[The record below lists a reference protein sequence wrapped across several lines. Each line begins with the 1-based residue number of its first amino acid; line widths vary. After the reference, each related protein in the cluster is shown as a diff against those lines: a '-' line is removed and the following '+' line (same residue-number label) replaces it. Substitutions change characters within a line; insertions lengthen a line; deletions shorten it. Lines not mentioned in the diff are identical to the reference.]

1 MVHTKIPTLK
11 AITVSVCVSILLS
24 MSAYAEAAGAH
35 NNPNQSGREREK
47 TETAECAESHS
58 ALTLSDGDTILCGT
72 YTAEGENESVLEASS
87 SVEASV
93 TGAVLQ
99 KLSGSA
105 SSADAS
111 SFRGINAAVRAYEN
125 STIYMDNCTVNVTGG
140 GSGGV
145 QVAGGGTLIGKD
157 LDVTSA
163 SKAAIRSDRGGG
175 TMILD
180 GGTYTSTGS
189 NGCPAI
195 YSTADITVRNADC
208 VSLNSRAVIIEGK
221 NSVTLEN
228 CTLTG
233 NDQST
238 KEGSVKAN
246 VLLYQ
251 SASGDAWVRA
261 CLL

>member
-24 MSAYAEAAGAH
+24 MSALAEAAGAH

-93 TGAVLQ
+93 TGTVLQ

-111 SFRGINAAVRAYEN
+111 SFRGVNAAVRAYGNAVIRLSQCEIQASASDATGVFAYEN
-125 STIYMDNCTVNVTGG
+125 STIYMDDCTVNVTGG
-140 GSGGV
+140 GAGTPCKETAPQVCRPGG
-145 QVAGGGTLIGKD
+145 Q
-157 LDVTSA
+157 
-163 SKAAIRSDRGGG
+163 RSRRRF
-175 TMILD
+175 I
-180 GGTYTSTGS
+180 SF
-189 NGCPAI
+189 
-195 YSTADITVRNADC
+195 
-208 VSLNSRAVIIEGK
+208 
-221 NSVTLEN
+221 
-228 CTLTG
+228 
-233 NDQST
+233 
-238 KEGSVKAN
+238 
-246 VLLYQ
+246 
-251 SASGDAWVRA
+251 
-261 CLL
+261 